1 MRTMI
6 GNDGSLDTSTECWLA
21 PEKDKGECWVKW
33 TLPDKLAA
41 PPPSGEWVLKRR
53 YAGKVVPLVSP
64 VTSQHTTQLLSCW
77 AREAQCNGRFLPCVK
92 KIRSWLGAW
101 GEKRLWTV
109 AHEMNGSVHT
119 SYIKIHMFSLATSCK
134 PHSTEEYKGEEQ
146 AKFWSILCFNLISD
160 LSKCHFIL
168 FFIYS
173 LLLFC
178 ATVKRVVKVVI
189 VNKSRQNVQ
198 IQKGKN

>member
-21 PEKDKGECWVKW
+21 LDKDKGECWVKW

-64 VTSQHTTQLLSCW
+64 VTFQHTTQLLSCW
-77 AREAQCNGRFLPCVK
+77 ARKAQRNGRFLPCVK
-92 KIRSWLGAW
+92 KIQSWLGAW
-101 GEKRLWTV
+101 GEKSLWTV
-109 AHEMNGSVHT
+109 AREMKGSVHA
-119 SYIKIHMFSLATSCK
+119 SYIKIHMFSLATSCE
-134 PHSTEEYKGEEQ
+134 PHSTDEHKGEEQ
-146 AKFWSILCFNLISD
+146 AEFWCVPCFNLSSD

-168 FFIYS
+168 FYFIS
-173 LLLFC
+173 STHFC
-178 ATVKRVVKVVI
+178 
-189 VNKSRQNVQ
+189 SFVQ
-198 IQKGKN
+198 L